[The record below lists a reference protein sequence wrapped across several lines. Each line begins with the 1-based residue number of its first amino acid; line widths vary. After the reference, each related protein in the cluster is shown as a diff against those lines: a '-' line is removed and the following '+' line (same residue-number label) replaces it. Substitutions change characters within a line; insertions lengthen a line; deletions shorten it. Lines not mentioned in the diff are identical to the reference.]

1 MKKKALVAMATL
13 AVMFYSVSAFA
24 AAGTCQDWKG
34 LWEFT
39 YDNAT
44 STTFCFDNKT
54 AIDNASLILCV
65 DNASIADNCTCIS
78 GIDPDNASLG
88 IDNSTVPYEECDNN
102 SEAGCIFVK
111 NPVYKKLS
119 VAKGKYQVIITDA
132 IEGDDPRLTC
142 IASISPNAC
151 MATCMATGK
160 RGTQDITIT
169 APDNATLN
177 NAYYNKYYPNV
188 AKGSYIVQEGAGQSL
203 MTVAQTRVLNSK
215 FKSDNFTAESPYW
228 NIPGLVSGKFVR
240 ELTCDDLDNCT
251 EEKDCVLNIVPKKI
265 FMLLSFINPIVPF
278 VISAERDGDIEFSRP
293 IVIDWGTDAINDL
306 IRIRIGKRIIFGLML
321 KRPLKLESDNYTV
334 TVTYGD
340 NDTEECG
347 TIEVK

>member
-1 MKKKALVAMATL
+1 MAAL

-54 AIDNASLILCV
+54 AIDNASLIPCV
-65 DNASIADNCTCIS
+65 DNASKADNCTCIS

-88 IDNSTVPYEECDNN
+88 IDNSTVPYSECDNN
-102 SEAGCIFVK
+102 SKPGCIFVK

-119 VAKGKYQVIITDA
+119 VAKGKYQVIITD
-132 IEGDDPRLTC
+132 ILEGAAAAAGP
-142 IASISPNAC
+142 IGN
-151 MATCMATGK
+151 TCMATGK
-160 RGTQDITIT
+160 RGTKDITIT

-177 NAYYNKYYPNV
+177 NASYKKYYPHV
-188 AKGSYIVQEGAGQSL
+188 AKGTYVLQEGAGQSL
-203 MTVAQTRVLNSK
+203 MTVAQTRVLKSK

-251 EEKDCVLNIVPKKI
+251 VEPDCVLNIVPKKI
-265 FMLLSFINPIVPF
+265 FKLLSFINPIVPF
-278 VISAERDGDIEFSRP
+278 VISAPSDSNIEFARP
-293 IVIDWGTDAINDL
+293 IAIDWGTDAINDL
-306 IRIRIGKRIIFGLML
+306 IRIRIGKRIIFGLMF
-321 KRPLKLESDNYTV
+321 KRPLKLVSDNYTV
-334 TVTYGD
+334 DVTYGD
-340 NDTEECG
+340 NGTACG